1 MASTPQRKDRA
12 AQVQH
17 VRGALPLVLHQYDL
31 VLRYVLTRVVELDA
45 LGVQVDLARPPHA
58 ERDA

>member
-31 VLRYVLTRVVELDA
+31 VLHYVLARVQELDA
-45 LGVQVDLARPPHA
+45 LGATVDLARTPHA